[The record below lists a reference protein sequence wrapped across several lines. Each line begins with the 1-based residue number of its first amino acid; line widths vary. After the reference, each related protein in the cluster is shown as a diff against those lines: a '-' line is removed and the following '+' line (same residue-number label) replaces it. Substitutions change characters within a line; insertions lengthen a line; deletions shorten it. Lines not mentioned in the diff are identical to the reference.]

1 MITGVSSWD
10 CKCGLGVKA
19 VTETDRAN
27 IENVQPLLVACPNC
41 EEKQAIYTHRVVLVI
56 NEKKKEEDSAVV

>member
-1 MITGVSSWD
+1 MITSVATWY

-19 VTETDRAN
+19 VTETDSAN
-27 IENVQPLLVACPNC
+27 IANSQPLWVACPNC

-56 NEKKKEEDSAVV
+56 NEKKKEDNAVV